1 MTSSFNK
8 AQTLTTMQPQS
19 PSARL
24 QRVSSH
30 TLRPSSPQI
39 PDPGPKSTSSGFLTS
54 VTPVTSSTSNPSTS
68 LVPPEKLSSPPA
80 APGPLPKTS
89 ESLSSFVEAKQVR
102 QTKARKVG
110 GGIFHASG
118 HSTIFPTGTGMEKD
132 GPPSTP
138 QSRSTSLDTAGSK
151 LSSSASAS
159 ELVAAPANLSLNEAA
174 LIEAPM
180 TLFDLVRTWRS
191 MLTSTERWKLFQVC
205 RVSFFF
211 ELTLIWYLPTDHTPL
226 NYSLFMQHFAR
237 TPFTQFNTRGFLG
250 SSDLSPDQ
258 RRRS

>member
-1 MTSSFNK
+1 
-8 AQTLTTMQPQS
+8 MQPQS

-205 RVSFFF
+205 RVSFF
-211 ELTLIWYLPTDHTPL
+211 LSLWTDPYLVSSNRPYLPQLFPL
-226 NYSLFMQHFAR
+226 YATLC
-237 TPFTQFNTRGFLG
+237 
-250 SSDLSPDQ
+250 
-258 RRRS
+258 